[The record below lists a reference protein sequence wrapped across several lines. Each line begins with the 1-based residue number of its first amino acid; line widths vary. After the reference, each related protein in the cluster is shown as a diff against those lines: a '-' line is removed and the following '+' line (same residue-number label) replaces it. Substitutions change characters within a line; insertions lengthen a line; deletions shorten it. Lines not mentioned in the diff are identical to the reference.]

1 MNFNTGHI
9 KIVIPR
15 NEESFSFLLGM
26 LNRFPLCRNDK
37 VGTGNNLRV
46 STFSLSTFHFPLFIS
61 LFMYS
66 CTTPKELPEKQLSE
80 YVLNESNGLYQ
91 KKQTNGMDI
100 SLYYKPTGL
109 LVAQEADEKTKPEEI
124 EQLKNKYG
132 NYAYFILDI
141 AAGGKNALY
150 ATSGSMGTFS
160 ENLQTLAFRMDQY
173 VNLTTSANDT
183 IPVADFIYPRMY
195 GMSKS
200 ATVMFVFNKEKIHDS
215 KWVSFNLNEFGML
228 TGDQKFRF
236 KTKDIK
242 TVPRLKI

>member
-26 LNRFPLCRNDK
+26 LNRFPFWRNDK
-37 VGTGNNLRV
+37 GVIGSILPTSVFLLL
-46 STFSLSTFHFPLFIS
+46 TSLLIGA
-61 LFMYS
+61 
-66 CTTPKELPEKQLSE
+66 CTPPKSLPEKQLSE
-80 YVLNESNGLYQ
+80 FVLNESNGLYQ

-124 EQLKNKYG
+124 EQLENKYG

-150 ATSGSMGTFS
+150 ATSGSMGAFS

-200 ATVMFVFNKEKIHDS
+200 ATVMFVFSKEKIDDS
-215 KWVSFNLNEFGML
+215 EWVSFNLNEFGML
-228 TGDQKFRF
+228 TGDQQFRF

-242 TVPRLKI
+242 TVPKLKI